1 LGANSVTKIDSMTYI
16 LQTDPKKIEG
26 TKLSTIDM
34 KEANAFILIE
44 TMVTE
49 RDEHS
54 RLLTK

>member
-1 LGANSVTKIDSMTYI
+1 